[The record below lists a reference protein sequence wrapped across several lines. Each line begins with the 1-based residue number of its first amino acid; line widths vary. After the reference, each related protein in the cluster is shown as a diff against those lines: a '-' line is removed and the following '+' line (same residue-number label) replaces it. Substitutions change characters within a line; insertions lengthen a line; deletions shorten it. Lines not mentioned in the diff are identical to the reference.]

1 MKIELLHSI
10 LKDSFMNHAIDRTME
25 NMGISTYSQ
34 LREKVRYN
42 SNGRGTKG
50 LNESY
55 KDLII
60 ELVQKS
66 NNEYIEQNTIRKS
79 CDCSYHKK
87 RRLEQKK

>member
-1 MKIELLHSI
+1 
-10 LKDSFMNHAIDRTME
+10 MNHAIDRTME

-66 NNEYIEQNTIRKS
+66 IEQNTIRKS